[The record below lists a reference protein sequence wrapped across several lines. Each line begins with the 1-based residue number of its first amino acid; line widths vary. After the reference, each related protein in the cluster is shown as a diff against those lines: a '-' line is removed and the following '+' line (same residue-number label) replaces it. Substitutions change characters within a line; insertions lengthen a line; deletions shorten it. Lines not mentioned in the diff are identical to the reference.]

1 VLPSAHAASNQNHSR
16 RRLAIAALIPTFLP
30 ALAQNT
36 IKGFT
41 AVLPISGP
49 ERWAKPFTE
58 SLETAIKQSGL
69 ETVNRSD
76 LEKLLREQ
84 TLVLAGVVDAQT
96 AARVG
101 KVAGAARVVTGSILP
116 GDKNEWIANVRV
128 VNSETAVIEASTI
141 QRARVLAD
149 IPNLAKNT
157 ANALAAQLRG
167 EPNPIDFELPSLKI
181 EQDFNSRLAIN
192 NVTGYSTLGLGIA
205 SGVGAILSFTGAN
218 SSFQRAKTLDVSDP
232 VAAKAARDSGN
243 SSNLWGYV
251 FTGVAVI
258 GIGVALYFLF
268 NPPQDPL
275 ANDAESTK
283 QTGDQKLE
291 NAPVIQ
297 TAPEFS
303 TSLQVP

>member
-1 VLPSAHAASNQNHSR
+1 MLQATQIIRAVVCVA
-16 RRLAIAALIPTFLP
+16 AALIPTFLP
-30 ALAQNT
+30 AFAQNT

-167 EPNPIDFELPSLKI
+167 ERNPIDLELPSLKI

-205 SGVGAILSFTGAN
+205 SGVGAVLGFTGAN

-243 SSNLWGYV
+243 SSQLWGYI

-275 ANDAESTK
+275 ANDADSTK
-283 QTGDQKLE
+283 QTGEQRLE
-291 NAPVIQ
+291 NQPAVQ

-303 TSLQVP
+303 MDLQVP

>member
-1 VLPSAHAASNQNHSR
+1 MQQTWKAIRAAVCVL
-16 RRLAIAALIPTFLP
+16 AALTPTFLP
-30 ALAQNT
+30 AFAQT
-36 IKGFT
+36 TVKGST
-41 AVLPISGP
+41 AVLPIRGP
-49 ERWAKPFTE
+49 KVLKEQALV
-58 SLETAIKQSGL
+58 SSGL
-69 ETVNRSD
+69 ID
-76 LEKLLREQ
+76 EKS
-84 TLVLAGVVDAQT
+84 
-96 AARVG
+96 AAKVG
-101 KVAGAARVVTGSILP
+101 KIAGATRIVTGSILP
-116 GDKNEWIANVRV
+116 GDKNEWIANIRV

-167 EPNPIDFELPSLKI
+167 ERIPMDLELPSLKI
-181 EQDFNSRLAIN
+181 ERDFNSSVALN
-192 NVTGYSTLGLGIA
+192 NVAGYGTLGLGIA
-205 SGVGAILSFTGAN
+205 SGVGAVLSFTGAN

-268 NPPQDPL
+268 NPPQNPL
-275 ANDAESTK
+275 AKDAETTK
-283 QTGDQKLE
+283 QTGDQNLE
-291 NAPVIQ
+291 NAPVIP

-303 TSLQVP
+303 MSLLAP